1 MLDTQQQ
8 GYVTVAEAAKRL
20 QVSHPTVWRW
30 IRSGRLAAYRVGP
43 KAIRVKEADLAT
55 LIRPVMGESR
65 EEVSTVTGITSMQT
79 TIDTSPLTDEER
91 QRGLDALAQ
100 LDAFQDRLLASRGG
114 QPFPSSV
121 DVIQQMREE
130 RSERLESL

>member
-1 MLDTQQQ
+1 MIDTQQ
-8 GYVTVAEAAKRL
+8 GYVTVTEAAKRL

-30 IRSGRLAAYRVGP
+30 IRSGKLAAYRVGP
-43 KAIRVKEADLAT
+43 KTIRVKEADLAA
-55 LIRPVMGESR
+55 LIQPVAPSRTGENTMRGSL
-65 EEVSTVTGITSMQT
+65 STNTSVDT
-79 TIDTSPLTDEER
+79 TPLTDEER
-91 QRGLDALAQ
+91 QRGLAALAK
-100 LDAFQDRLLASRGG
+100 LDDFQERLLAARGG